1 MKGSLR
7 AIGFPRGRI
16 KLFLLT
22 EQPSSVTQQFL
33 QDGHGVEVPTEGK
46 GLRLEAV
53 AQGRQGG
60 IELKV
65 HDPTLLW
72 VQFLESGCKFLQ

>member
-1 MKGSLR
+1 M
-7 AIGFPRGRI
+7 
-16 KLFLLT
+16 
-22 EQPSSVTQQFL
+22 TQQFL

-65 HDPTLLW
+65 HDPTLL
-72 VQFLESGCKFLQ
+72 

>member
-1 MKGSLR
+1 MK
-7 AIGFPRGRI
+7 AIGFPRDRI

-65 HDPTLLW
+65 HDPTLL
-72 VQFLESGCKFLQ
+72 